1 MNKTIWSVLMAC
13 SLVGI
18 SACTPPT
25 PGASNIKMLPSAK
38 TLSAEDMRTL
48 KIMVPAPVKC
58 SDLKHEIVNT
68 VAGCETYGSYID
80 GDTAYKYSKPQVS
93 DKDMNSTAPVRCL
106 DLTPVA
112 MRNFSICLPVV
123 VVLESKVAVVP
134 ARQPEPAPTV
144 ESTGVTAGN
153 TSTYA
158 SRSADSS
165 YTEANSGDVHTYA
178 GSNTLPDG
186 TKVYETN
193 TLRRTID
200 PDGTIHDEVKQ

>member
-1 MNKTIWSVLMAC
+1 
-13 SLVGI
+13 
-18 SACTPPT
+18 
-25 PGASNIKMLPSAK
+25 
-38 TLSAEDMRTL
+38 MRTL

-80 GDTAYKYSKPQVS
+80 ADTAYKYSKPQVS

-123 VVLESKVAVVP
+123 VVLESKVAVVPARQPEAVVP